1 MKSWPIYGMF
11 QPDAIKV
18 YTHQGVDYIIMA
30 NEGDSKDY
38 GPKFSEEVRVGDIVL
53 SELFGKNVIKL
64 FVNPVVSI
72 VCYDIDVLFI
82 RHSHIHTRIF
92 LYVVQSS
99 VNRLLLS

>member
-53 SELFGKNVIKL
+53 SDLFGKMSL
-64 FVNPVVSI
+64 
-72 VCYDIDVLFI
+72 
-82 RHSHIHTRIF
+82 
-92 LYVVQSS
+92 
-99 VNRLLLS
+99 